1 MFNENKITHNFA
13 VLSDIHISGI
23 WGMENREAHFKNVIK
38 FCKEQASGRL
48 DAFLMNGDFTDAM
61 NSVPNVVI
69 NEAGFSRDFEEA
81 KAIQT
86 ANEFRILRSC
96 LATIDED
103 TDIVYTLGNHDGCN
117 NNNIE
122 RFITEFS
129 SRDEI
134 GDNKNFERMYRTDLD
149 LDSMRN
155 GVRHCVVGGYHILA
169 LDMFT
174 DYTEP
179 VAKIKSWLD
188 EITAAEPE
196 KFVFVMFH
204 CKTPGTLPCS
214 DGWGS
219 NKLLGDL
226 LKNYPQV
233 VLITGHTHTPI
244 EGERFIWQGEYT
256 ALEAASMDCMTI
268 SEQKLLNV
276 PHNLTFTRSYGLML
290 QIDDEGNLRIKRF
303 EFKKETEIG
312 EAAIIPA
319 PKADKSHLS
328 LYTDKRA
335 YQYTAPEFK
344 EGTVLTIK
352 KNEDGKIDISF
363 PAAECE
369 GNVFRYEITVTD
381 SCGKTE
387 NFFLSSY
394 YCLDSDDKSVVSGT
408 LPYDFSRAVRISVTP
423 QDLWFK
429 CGKPLT
435 YNIY

>member
-188 EITAAEPE
+188 EITAAE
-196 KFVFVMFH
+196 
-204 CKTPGTLPCS
+204 T
-214 DGWGS
+214 
-219 NKLLGDL
+219 
-226 LKNYPQV
+226 
-233 VLITGHTHTPI
+233 
-244 EGERFIWQGEYT
+244 
-256 ALEAASMDCMTI
+256 
-268 SEQKLLNV
+268 
-276 PHNLTFTRSYGLML
+276 
-290 QIDDEGNLRIKRF
+290 
-303 EFKKETEIG
+303 
-312 EAAIIPA
+312 
-319 PKADKSHLS
+319 
-328 LYTDKRA
+328 
-335 YQYTAPEFK
+335 
-344 EGTVLTIK
+344 
-352 KNEDGKIDISF
+352 
-363 PAAECE
+363 
-369 GNVFRYEITVTD
+369 
-381 SCGKTE
+381 
-387 NFFLSSY
+387 
-394 YCLDSDDKSVVSGT
+394 
-408 LPYDFSRAVRISVTP
+408 
-423 QDLWFK
+423 
-429 CGKPLT
+429 
-435 YNIY
+435 